1 MQRRRNAI
9 AVSIIVAALVPV
21 ALTGCGSSGTG
32 LPSTVTVTLPDGTE
46 RTGVERGA
54 GAPSLANSVWQFFRT
69 ADNAQGAAFLTIR
82 FGPAGELERFED
94 NTIAQAILGST
105 VIFDNTRR
113 PTGIPG
119 LEYAAATFGAETTD
133 ATGFSF
139 EARLNIFAPVVGE
152 VASGDANATGVRD
165 PDDPDMMTGTFS
177 FDFTVS
183 SLASSVLG
191 DSISEEDLSGNF
203 SFIAQRVE

>member
-1 MQRRRNAI
+1 MQRRRNAL
-9 AVSIIVAALVPV
+9 AVWTIVAAVVPV

-32 LPSTVTVTLPDGTE
+32 LPSTVAVTLPDGTE
-46 RTGVERGA
+46 VTVERGA
-54 GAPSLANSVWQFFRT
+54 GAASLADSVWQFFRT
-69 ADNAQGAAFLTIR
+69 ADNAQGAAFLTLR

-94 NTIAQAILGST
+94 NTIAQEILGST

-113 PTGIPG
+113 DTGIPG
-119 LEYAAATFGAETTD
+119 LEYAAATFGAETSD

-139 EARLNIFAPVVGE
+139 EARLNVFAPVIGA
-152 VASGDANATGVRD
+152 VASGNANATGVRD
-165 PDDPDMMTGTFS
+165 PDDPDMMSGTFS

-191 DSISEEDLSGNF
+191 DSISEDDLSGNF
-203 SFIAQRVE
+203 SFIAQRLE